1 MKKLPIGISD
11 FKKLIEGNYVYVDKT
26 KYIYEI
32 LKNGV
37 YIFISRPR
45 RFGKSL
51 LLSTIE
57 YIYESKKELFKGL
70 YIEEKWDWNQK
81 YPVIRIDFAKDI
93 RNKEELEEVS
103 YSQLKFN
110 YRKYNIKM
118 EERMENIGLLLEE
131 LIIRLNEEYKKQ
143 VVVIID
149 EYDKPILDVI
159 ENKKEA
165 EEVRKILK
173 GFYSVLK
180 GLDRYL
186 KFVMVSGVSKFA
198 KVSLFSGLNQLEDI
212 SLTKEYGNICGYTQ
226 EELENYF
233 KEYLEGVNLEEIKE
247 WYNGYNFLSEKVYNP
262 FDVLLYLRKREIRNY
277 WYETGRTEFLFKIIK
292 QRDFDL
298 PYLHKKYYT
307 SEILEKFD
315 IEYISIEA
323 LMFQAG
329 YLTIKEE
336 YKYEGEEVLYSLDYP
351 NKEVRKSFNSEL
363 LFYITGDYQ
372 KEKTTLISLA
382 LKKEDIKEIK
392 KQIEIFISSISYE
405 VLKNEYVYSAS
416 IYGLIYATGY
426 DVIIED
432 NTSKGRIDLSII
444 VNKRIVYIIEF
455 KVINNKKEK
464 GKSLKQIKEKEYYK
478 KYFNYERIYIIGI
491 EFDKRK
497 KSVINFEYEILK
509 GEDFK

>member
-11 FKKLIEGNYVYVDKT
+11 FKELITNNYIYIDKT
-26 KYIYEI
+26 KYIYDI
-32 LKNGV
+32 LNSSK

-57 YIYESKKELFKGL
+57 YIYQGQKELFKNL
-70 YIEEKWDWNQK
+70 YIYNKWDWNLT
-81 YPVIRIDFAKDI
+81 YPVIRIDFSVDI
-93 RNKEELEEVS
+93 REYKEIYNRVEEELEVNYKKHGISINKEKDIIG
-103 YSQLKFN
+103 KF
-110 YRKYNIKM
+110 K
-118 EERMENIGLLLEE
+118 E
-131 LIIRLNEEYKKQ
+131 LIIELNEKYKKQ
-143 VVVIID
+143 VVVLID
-149 EYDKPILDVI
+149 EYDKPILDLI
-159 ENKKEA
+159 EKKKEA

-180 GLDRYL
+180 GLDKYL

-226 EELENYF
+226 SELEFYF
-233 KEYLEGVNLEEIKE
+233 KEYLEGVNLQEIKE
-247 WYNGYNFLSEKVYNP
+247 WYNGYNFLSEKLYNP
-262 FDVLLYLRKREIRNY
+262 FDVLLYLRKKEIRNY

-292 QRDFDL
+292 QKNFEL

-323 LMFQAG
+323 LMYQTG

-363 LFYITGDYQ
+363 LFYITEDYQ
-372 KEKTTLISLA
+372 KDKTTLISLA
-382 LKKEDIKEIK
+382 LKREDIQEIN

-405 VLKNEYVYSAS
+405 LLKNEYVYSAA
-416 IYGLIYATGY
+416 IYGLIYSTGY
-426 DVIIED
+426 YIIIED
-432 NTSKGRIDLSII
+432 NTSKGRIDLTII
-444 VNKRIVYIIEF
+444 VDKKIVYIIDF
-455 KVINNKKEK
+455 KVLNNKEEK
-464 GKSLKQIKEKEYYK
+464 GKAIKQIKEREYYK
-478 KYFNYERIYIIGI
+478 KYLNYDKIYLIGI
-491 EFDKRK
+491 EFNKNK
-497 KSVINFEYEILK
+497 KNLANFEYERVK
-509 GEDFK
+509 